1 LSITY
6 GLSLDREGEQQW
18 DGIPVSTAISEA
30 AKLDANR
37 PQGDTEVNGSVLPE
51 DVLRDAPSYTPHPHE
66 LADLELL
73 LSGAYRPLT
82 GFLGRA
88 DLDALRRRGRLAD
101 GTPWPVPVTLEIP
114 AELATA
120 VVLDD
125 PLHRTVI
132 LTDPEGAPV
141 AALEVTDVWPIAER
155 RYNAGGTV
163 RRMGDG
169 GHGPF
174 QRLRRTPE
182 EVTALLP
189 PGRVLGV
196 IADRP
201 LHRPQ
206 LAQIAHAARTLAAHL
221 LILIPVSGPGP
232 DGLPPEALVRAIF
245 AARDRMPPAT
255 VVAVPLMP
263 RGDELRDALL
273 RSRVAAAYGVT
284 HVLSTGEMLSGAG
297 LRVLVPRELAYD
309 NRDGQW
315 RWRDDIPPR
324 NRRLAMTPTEID
336 DLLDR
341 GFPLP
346 EWHTPPAVAKE
357 LVRARPPRRNRGLVV
372 LFTGYSGSGKST
384 IARGLADSLREDGQ
398 RTITLLDGDV
408 VRRELSAGLGFSKA
422 DRDRNV
428 RRIGWVAAEVGRHRG
443 MAVACPIAPYENAR
457 AAVRAM
463 AVEAGAGFVLV
474 HVNTPLEVCEQRDR
488 KGLYARARAGQ
499 LRGMT
504 GIDDPYEAPAKAELT
519 IDTSTMSVSDAV
531 ELVHAYLVENGWV
544 EPKLT

>member
-1 LSITY
+1 M
-6 GLSLDREGEQQW
+6 
-18 DGIPVSTAISEA
+18 
-30 AKLDANR
+30 
-37 PQGDTEVNGSVLPE
+37 NGSVLPE
-51 DVLRDAPSYTPHPHE
+51 DVLRDAPSFTPRPYE

-73 LSGAYRPLT
+73 LSGAYAPLT

-88 DLDALRRRGRLAD
+88 DLASLARRGRLAD
-101 GTPWPVPVTLEIP
+101 GASWPVPVTCEIP
-114 AELATA
+114 GEVASA
-120 VVLDD
+120 LDPAD
-125 PLHRTVI
+125 PARRTLV

-141 AALEVTDVWPIAER
+141 AAIEVTDMWRTGENRFGI
-155 RYNAGGTV
+155 GGPV

-174 QRLRRTPE
+174 QRLRRMPE
-182 EVTALLP
+182 EVRALLP

-232 DGLPPEALVRAIF
+232 DGLPPEALVRSIF

-255 VVAVPLMP
+255 VVAVPLLT
-263 RGDELRDALL
+263 RGDEMRDALL
-273 RSRVAAAYGVT
+273 RARVARAYGVT
-284 HVLSTGEMLSGAG
+284 HVLSTGDSLSGAG
-297 LRVLVPRELAYD
+297 LRVLLPRELAYD

-324 NRRLAMTPTEID
+324 NRRLAMSPAEID

-357 LVRARPPRRNRGLVV
+357 LSRVRPPRRQRGLVV
-372 LFTGYSGSGKST
+372 FFTGLSGSGKST
-384 IARGLADSLREDGQ
+384 IARNLADALRETGD
-398 RTITLLDGDV
+398 RTVTLLDGDV
-408 VRRELSAGLGFSKA
+408 VRRELTAGLGFSKA

-443 MAVACPIAPYENAR
+443 MAVACPIAPYEAAR
-457 AAVRAM
+457 AAARKM
-463 AVEAGAGFVLV
+463 AVEAGAGFILV
-474 HVNTPLEVCEQRDR
+474 HVATPLEVCESRDR

-504 GIDDPYEAPAKAELT
+504 GIDDPYEEPTDAELT
-519 IDTSTMSVSDAV
+519 VDTTTMTVPEAV
-531 ELVHAYLVENGWV
+531 EMVLGYLVESGWV
-544 EPKLT
+544 EPKLS

>member
-1 LSITY
+1 M
-6 GLSLDREGEQQW
+6 
-18 DGIPVSTAISEA
+18 
-30 AKLDANR
+30 
-37 PQGDTEVNGSVLPE
+37 NGSVLPE
-51 DVLRDAPSYTPHPHE
+51 DVLRDAPSYTPLPHE

-73 LSGAYRPLT
+73 LSGAYTPLT
-82 GFLGRA
+82 GFLGRP

-101 GTPWPVPVTLEIP
+101 GTSWPVPVTLDVP
-114 AELATA
+114 SEL
-120 VVLDD
+120 VNGLELDD
-125 PLHRTVI
+125 PLHRTII

-141 AALEVTDVWPIAER
+141 AALEVSDAWSTGER
-155 RYNAGGTV
+155 TYGVGGTV

-174 QRLRRTPE
+174 QRLRRTPA
-182 EVTALLP
+182 EVKVLLP

-232 DGLPPEALVRAIF
+232 DGLPPEALVRSVF
-245 AARDRMPPAT
+245 SARDRMPPAT
-255 VVAVPLMP
+255 VVAVPLLT
-263 RGDELRDALL
+263 RGDEMRDAML
-273 RSRVAAAYGVT
+273 RARVVAAYGAT
-284 HVLSTGEMLSGAG
+284 HVLSGGEMLSGRG
-297 LRVLVPRELAYD
+297 LHVLVPRELAYD

-324 NRRLAMTPTEID
+324 NRRLAMTPSEID

-357 LVRARPPRRNRGLVV
+357 LVRARPPRRHRGLVV
-372 LFTGYSGSGKST
+372 FFTGLSGSGKST
-384 IARGLADSLREDGQ
+384 IARGLADSLRESGE
-398 RTITLLDGDV
+398 RTVTLLDGDV

-428 RRIGWVAAEVGRHRG
+428 RRIGWVAAEIGRHRG
-443 MAVACPIAPYENAR
+443 MAVACPIAPYEEAR
-457 AAVRAM
+457 AAVRGM
-463 AVEAGAGFVLV
+463 ATEAGAGFLLV
-474 HVNTPLEVCEQRDR
+474 HVATPLEVCEQRDR

-504 GIDDPYEAPAKAELT
+504 GIDDPYETPADAELT
-519 IDTSTMSVSDAV
+519 IDTTTITVPEAV
-531 ELVHAYLVENGWV
+531 ELVLAYLVEHGWV
-544 EPKLT
+544 EPKLG

>member
-1 LSITY
+1 M
-6 GLSLDREGEQQW
+6 
-18 DGIPVSTAISEA
+18 
-30 AKLDANR
+30 
-37 PQGDTEVNGSVLPE
+37 NGSLLPE
-51 DVLRDAPSYTPHPHE
+51 DVLRDAPSFTPRPYE

-73 LSGAYRPLT
+73 LSGAYAPLT

-88 DLDALRRRGRLAD
+88 DLVSLARRGQLAD
-101 GTPWPVPVTLEIP
+101 GTPWPVAVTCEVPGEVASTLDP
-114 AELATA
+114 A
-120 VVLDD
+120 D
-125 PLHRTVI
+125 PGRRTLV
-132 LTDPEGAPV
+132 LTDLEGAPV
-141 AALEVTDVWPIAER
+141 AAIEIADVWRTGENRFGI
-155 RYNAGGTV
+155 GGRV
-163 RRMGDG
+163 QRMGDG

-182 EVTALLP
+182 EVRALIP

-232 DGLPPEALVRAIF
+232 DGLPPEALVRSIF

-255 VVAVPLMP
+255 VVAVPLLT
-263 RGDELRDALL
+263 RGDEMRDALL
-273 RSRVAAAYGVT
+273 RARVAAAYGVS
-284 HVLSTGEMLSGAG
+284 HMLSTGDTLSGAG

-324 NRRLAMTPTEID
+324 NRRLAMSPAEID

-357 LVRARPPRRNRGLVV
+357 LSRVRPPRRHRGLVV
-372 LFTGYSGSGKST
+372 FFTGLSGSGKST
-384 IARGLADSLREDGQ
+384 IARNLADAMRENGD

-408 VRRELSAGLGFSKA
+408 VRRELTAGLGFSKA

-443 MAVACPIAPYENAR
+443 MAVACPIAPYEAAR
-457 AAVRAM
+457 AAARKM

-474 HVNTPLEVCEQRDR
+474 HVATPLEVCESRDR

-504 GIDDPYEAPAKAELT
+504 GIDDPYEEPTDAELT
-519 IDTSTMSVSDAV
+519 VDTTTMSVPEAV
-531 ELVHAYLVENGWV
+531 EMVLSHLVENGWV
-544 EPKLT
+544 EPKLG

>member
-1 LSITY
+1 M
-6 GLSLDREGEQQW
+6 
-18 DGIPVSTAISEA
+18 
-30 AKLDANR
+30 
-37 PQGDTEVNGSVLPE
+37 NGSVLPE
-51 DVLRDAPSYTPHPHE
+51 DVLRDAPSFTPRPYE

-73 LSGAYRPLT
+73 LSGAYAPLT

-88 DLDALRRRGRLAD
+88 DLASLARSGRLAD
-101 GTPWPVPVTLEIP
+101 GASWPVPVTCEIP
-114 AELATA
+114 GEVASA
-120 VVLDD
+120 LDPAD
-125 PLHRTVI
+125 PARRTLV

-141 AALEVTDVWPIAER
+141 AAIEVTDMWR
-155 RYNAGGTV
+155 AGENRFGIGGPV

-174 QRLRRTPE
+174 QRLRRMPE
-182 EVTALLP
+182 EVRALLP

-232 DGLPPEALVRAIF
+232 DGLPPEALVRSIF

-255 VVAVPLMP
+255 VVAVPLLT
-263 RGDELRDALL
+263 RGDEMRDALL
-273 RSRVAAAYGVT
+273 RARVARAYGVT
-284 HVLSTGEMLSGAG
+284 HVLSTGDSLSGAG
-297 LRVLVPRELAYD
+297 LRVLLPRELAYD

-324 NRRLAMTPTEID
+324 NRRLAMSPAEID

-357 LVRARPPRRNRGLVV
+357 LSRVRPPRRQRGLVV
-372 LFTGYSGSGKST
+372 FFTGLSGSGKST
-384 IARGLADSLREDGQ
+384 IARNLADALRETGD
-398 RTITLLDGDV
+398 RTVTLLDGDV
-408 VRRELSAGLGFSKA
+408 VRRELTAGLGFSKA

-443 MAVACPIAPYENAR
+443 MAVACPIAPYEAAR
-457 AAVRAM
+457 AAARKM
-463 AVEAGAGFVLV
+463 AVEAGAGFILV
-474 HVNTPLEVCEQRDR
+474 HVATPLEVCESRDR

-504 GIDDPYEAPAKAELT
+504 GIDDPYEEPTDAELT
-519 IDTSTMSVSDAV
+519 VDTTTMTVPEAV
-531 ELVHAYLVENGWV
+531 EMVLGYLVESGWV
-544 EPKLT
+544 EPKLS

>member
-1 LSITY
+1 M
-6 GLSLDREGEQQW
+6 
-18 DGIPVSTAISEA
+18 
-30 AKLDANR
+30 
-37 PQGDTEVNGSVLPE
+37 NGSMLPE
-51 DVLRDAPSYTPHPHE
+51 EVLRDAPSYTPRPHE

-73 LSGAYRPLT
+73 LSGAYAPLT

-88 DLDALRRRGRLAD
+88 DLTALRRRGRLAD
-101 GTPWPVPVTLEIP
+101 GTQWPVAVTCEIP
-114 AELATA
+114 AEMATGLD
-120 VVLDD
+120 LDD
-125 PLHRTVI
+125 PGRRTVI
-132 LTDPEGAPV
+132 ITDPEGAPV
-141 AALEVTDVWPIAER
+141 AAIEATDVWPTTDGLYAI
-155 RYNAGGTV
+155 GGPV

-182 EVTALLP
+182 EVRALLP

-221 LILIPVSGPGP
+221 LIFIPVTGPGP

-255 VVAVPLMP
+255 IVAVPLMT
-263 RGDELRDALL
+263 RGDEMRDALL
-273 RSRVAAAYGVT
+273 RARVAQAYGVT
-284 HVLSTGEMLSGAG
+284 HVLSTGDMLSGGG

-324 NRRLAMTPTEID
+324 NRRLAMTSAEID

-357 LVRARPPRRNRGLVV
+357 LARVRPPRRYRGLVV
-372 LFTGYSGSGKST
+372 FFTGFSGSGKST
-384 IARGLADSLREDGQ
+384 IARGLADSLRESGE

-428 RRIGWVAAEVGRHRG
+428 RRIGWVAAEVGRHHG
-443 MAVACPIAPYENAR
+443 MAIACPIAPYESAR
-457 AAVRAM
+457 AASRRMAM
-463 AVEAGAGFVLV
+463 EAGAGFLLV
-474 HVNTPLEVCEQRDR
+474 HVNTPLEVCERRDR

-504 GIDDPYEAPAKAELT
+504 GIDDPYEVPTDAEMTLDT
-519 IDTSTMSVSDAV
+519 TMMTVVEAIDVVLAF
-531 ELVHAYLVENGWV
+531 LVENGWV
-544 EPKLT
+544 EPKLA

>member
-1 LSITY
+1 M
-6 GLSLDREGEQQW
+6 
-18 DGIPVSTAISEA
+18 
-30 AKLDANR
+30 
-37 PQGDTEVNGSVLPE
+37 NGSLLPE
-51 DVLRDAPSYTPHPHE
+51 DVLRDAPSFTPRPYE

-73 LSGAYRPLT
+73 LSGAYAPLT

-88 DLDALRRRGRLAD
+88 DLVSLARRGQLAD
-101 GTPWPVPVTLEIP
+101 GTPWPVPVTCEVPGEVASTLDP
-114 AELATA
+114 A
-120 VVLDD
+120 D
-125 PLHRTVI
+125 PGRRTLV
-132 LTDPEGAPV
+132 LTDLEGAPV
-141 AALEVTDVWPIAER
+141 AAIEIADVWRTGENRFGI
-155 RYNAGGTV
+155 GGRV
-163 RRMGDG
+163 QRMGDG

-182 EVTALLP
+182 EVRALIP

-232 DGLPPEALVRAIF
+232 DGLPPEALVRSIF

-255 VVAVPLMP
+255 VVAVPLLT
-263 RGDELRDALL
+263 RGDEMRDALL
-273 RSRVAAAYGVT
+273 RARVAAAYGVS
-284 HVLSTGEMLSGAG
+284 HILSTGDTLSGAG

-324 NRRLAMTPTEID
+324 NRRLAMSPAEID

-357 LVRARPPRRNRGLVV
+357 LSRVRPPRRHRGLVV
-372 LFTGYSGSGKST
+372 FFTGLSGSGKST
-384 IARGLADSLREDGQ
+384 IARNLADAMRENGD

-408 VRRELSAGLGFSKA
+408 VRRELTAGLGFSKA

-443 MAVACPIAPYENAR
+443 MAVACPIAPYEAAR
-457 AAVRAM
+457 AAARKM

-474 HVNTPLEVCEQRDR
+474 HVATPLEVCESRDR

-504 GIDDPYEAPAKAELT
+504 GIDDPYEEPTDAELT
-519 IDTSTMSVSDAV
+519 VDTTTMSVPEAV
-531 ELVHAYLVENGWV
+531 EMVLSHLVENGWV
-544 EPKLT
+544 EPKLG

>member
-1 LSITY
+1 M
-6 GLSLDREGEQQW
+6 
-18 DGIPVSTAISEA
+18 
-30 AKLDANR
+30 
-37 PQGDTEVNGSVLPE
+37 NGSVLPE
-51 DVLRDAPSYTPHPHE
+51 DVLRDAPSYTPRPHE

-73 LSGAYRPLT
+73 LSGAYAPLT

-88 DLDALRRRGRLAD
+88 DLAALARRGTLAD
-101 GTPWPVPVTLEIP
+101 GTPWPVAVTLEVP
-114 AELATA
+114 REMAEGLD
-120 VVLDD
+120 LDD
-125 PLHRTVI
+125 PLHRTVV
-132 LTDPEGAPV
+132 LTDPEGAPE
-141 AALEVTDVWPIAER
+141 AAIEASDAWPTVDGNYGI
-155 RYNAGGTV
+155 GGTV
-163 RRMGDG
+163 TRLGEG
-169 GHGPF
+169 GQGPF

-182 EVTALLP
+182 EVRALLP

-221 LILIPVSGPGP
+221 LIIIPVTGPGP

-255 VVAVPLMP
+255 IVAVPLTL
-263 RGDELRDALL
+263 RGDEMRDALL
-273 RSRVAAAYGVT
+273 RARVAAAYGVT
-284 HVLSTGEMLSGAG
+284 HVLSTGDMLSGAG

-315 RWRDDIPPR
+315 RWREDIPPR
-324 NRRLAMTPTEID
+324 NRRLAMTAAEID

-357 LVRARPPRRNRGLVV
+357 LARVRPPRRHRGLVV
-372 LFTGYSGSGKST
+372 FFTGLSGSGKST
-384 IARGLADSLREDGQ
+384 IARGLADSMRETGE

-428 RRIGWVAAEVGRHRG
+428 RRIGWVAAEIARHRG
-443 MAVACPIAPYENAR
+443 MAVACPIAPYANAR
-457 AAVRAM
+457 AAVREM

-474 HVNTPLEVCEQRDR
+474 HVATPLEVCEVRDR

-504 GIDDPYEAPAKAELT
+504 GVDDPYEEPTDAELV
-519 IDTSTMSVSDAV
+519 IDTTAMTVPEAIDV
-531 ELVHAYLVENGWV
+531 VLAYLVENGWV
-544 EPKLT
+544 EPKLS

>member
-1 LSITY
+1 MRS
-6 GLSLDREGEQQW
+6 R
-18 DGIPVSTAISEA
+18 SEA
-30 AKLDANR
+30 TEPASTVSAQAEKLSFYR
-37 PQGDTEVNGSVLPE
+37 LQGEDTVNGSMLPE
-51 DVLRDAPSYTPHPHE
+51 DVLRDAPSYTPRPHE
-66 LADLELL
+66 LADLDLL
-73 LSGAYRPLT
+73 LSGAYPPLT

-88 DLDALRRRGRLAD
+88 DLTSVRRTGRLAD
-101 GTPWPVPVTLEIP
+101 GSRWPVAVTLEIP
-114 AELATA
+114 AEMATA
-120 VVLDD
+120 LDLND
-125 PLHRTVI
+125 PRHRTVI
-132 LTDPEGAPV
+132 ITDPEGAPV
-141 AALEVTDVWPIAER
+141 AAIEVDDAWPTEDNLYAV
-155 RYNAGGTV
+155 GGTV
-163 RRMGDG
+163 RAIGDG

-174 QRLRRTPE
+174 QRLRRTPA
-182 EVTALLP
+182 EVKALLP

-221 LILIPVSGPGP
+221 LIFIPVTGPGP

-255 VVAVPLMP
+255 IVAVPLMP
-263 RGDELRDALL
+263 RGDEMRDALL
-273 RSRVAAAYGVT
+273 RARVVQAYGVT
-284 HVLSTGEMLSGAG
+284 HVLSTGDVLSGGG

-324 NRRLAMTPTEID
+324 NRRLAMTSPEIE

-357 LVRARPPRRNRGLVV
+357 LARMRPPRRYRGLVV
-372 LFTGYSGSGKST
+372 FFTGYSGSGKST
-384 IARGLADSLREDGQ
+384 IARGLADRLREGGE

-408 VRRELSAGLGFSKA
+408 VRRELSAGLGFSRA
-422 DRDRNV
+422 DRDANV
-428 RRIGWVAAEVGRHRG
+428 RRIGWVAAEVARHRG
-443 MAVACPIAPYENAR
+443 MAVACPIAPYEAAR
-457 AAVRAM
+457 AAARAM
-463 AVEAGAGFVLV
+463 AAQAGAGFVLV
-474 HVNTPLEVCEQRDR
+474 HVATPLEVCEQRDR

-504 GIDDPYEAPAKAELT
+504 GIDDPYEEPPRAELT
-519 IDTSTMSVSDAV
+519 IDTTSMTVPEAIEVVS
-531 ELVHAYLVENGWV
+531 AYLVEHGWV
-544 EPKLT
+544 EPKLS

>member
-1 LSITY
+1 
-6 GLSLDREGEQQW
+6 
-18 DGIPVSTAISEA
+18 
-30 AKLDANR
+30 
-37 PQGDTEVNGSVLPE
+37 VNGSMLPE
-51 DVLRDAPSYTPHPHE
+51 DVLRDAPSYTPRPHE
-66 LADLELL
+66 LADLDLL
-73 LSGAYRPLT
+73 LSGAYAPLT

-88 DLDALRRRGRLAD
+88 DLTALRRTGRLAD
-101 GTPWPVPVTLEIP
+101 GTPWPVAVTLEIP
-114 AELATA
+114 AEMATGLR
-120 VVLDD
+120 LDD
-125 PLHRTVI
+125 PQHRAVI
-132 LTDPEGAPV
+132 VTDMEGAPV
-141 AALEVTDVWPIAER
+141 AAVEVTDAWPTEDG
-155 RYNAGGTV
+155 RYAVGGAV
-163 RRMGDG
+163 RRIGDG

-182 EVTALLP
+182 EVKALLP

-196 IADRP
+196 VADRP

-221 LILIPVSGPGP
+221 LIFIPVTGPGP

-255 VVAVPLMP
+255 IVAVPLMP
-263 RGDELRDALL
+263 RGDEMRDALL
-273 RSRVAAAYGVT
+273 RARVAQSYGVT
-284 HVLSTGEMLSGAG
+284 HVLSTGDMLSGAG

-324 NRRLAMTPTEID
+324 NRRLAMTPAEID

-341 GFPLP
+341 GFPIP

-357 LVRARPPRRNRGLVV
+357 LVRVRPPRRYRGLVV
-372 LFTGYSGSGKST
+372 FFTGFSGSGKST
-384 IARGLADSLREDGQ
+384 IARGLADQLRESGE

-443 MAVACPIAPYENAR
+443 MAVACPIAPYEAAR
-457 AAVRAM
+457 AAARRM

-474 HVNTPLEVCEQRDR
+474 HVATHLEVCESRDR

-504 GIDDPYEAPAKAELT
+504 GIDDPYEEPTDAELT
-519 IDTSTMSVSDAV
+519 VDTTTMTVPEAV
-531 ELVHAYLVENGWV
+531 EMVLSHLVENGWV
-544 EPKLT
+544 EPKLA

>member
-1 LSITY
+1 
-6 GLSLDREGEQQW
+6 
-18 DGIPVSTAISEA
+18 
-30 AKLDANR
+30 
-37 PQGDTEVNGSVLPE
+37 VNDGSVLPE
-51 DVLRDAPSYTPHPHE
+51 DVLRDAPSYTPRAHE

-73 LSGAYRPLT
+73 LSGAYAPLT

-88 DLDALRRRGRLAD
+88 DLTALRRRGRLAD
-101 GTPWPVPVTLEIP
+101 GTPWPVPVTCEIP
-114 AELATA
+114 AELGAG
-120 VVLDD
+120 LDLED
-125 PLHRTVI
+125 PLRRTVV

-141 AALEVTDVWPIAER
+141 AAVEITDAWPTTDG
-155 RYNAGGTV
+155 RYAIGGAV

-182 EVTALLP
+182 EVRALLP

-221 LILIPVSGPGP
+221 LIIIPVTGPGP
-232 DGLPPEALVRAIF
+232 DGLPPEALVRTIF

-255 VVAVPLMP
+255 IVAVPLTP
-263 RGDELRDALL
+263 RHDEMRDALL
-273 RSRVAAAYGVT
+273 RARVATAYGVT
-284 HVLSTGEMLSGAG
+284 HVLSTGDMLSGGG

-324 NRRLAMTPTEID
+324 NRRLAMSTAEIE

-357 LVRARPPRRNRGLVV
+357 LARVRPPRRHRGLVV
-372 LFTGYSGSGKST
+372 FFTGFSGSGKST
-384 IARGLADSLREDGQ
+384 IARGLADSLREGGE
-398 RTITLLDGDV
+398 RTITFLDGDV
-408 VRRELSAGLGFSKA
+408 VRRELSAGLGFSRA

-428 RRIGWVAAEVGRHRG
+428 RRIGWVAAEVARHG
-443 MAVACPIAPYENAR
+443 GLSIACPIAPYADAR

-463 AVEAGAGFVLV
+463 ATEAGAGFTLV
-474 HVNTPLEVCEQRDR
+474 HVATPLEVCEQRDR

-504 GIDDPYEAPAKAELT
+504 GIDDPYEEPTDAELVL
-519 IDTSTMSVSDAV
+519 DTTDMSVPEAIDV
-531 ELVHAYLVENGWV
+531 VLAYLMENGWV
-544 EPKLT
+544 EPTLK